1 MKSME
6 NEVYWEKCK
15 NHCFKRQM
23 CQDWNQQK
31 YGEVHELR
39 KRDLRHVIFV
49 QSLDIHTNNAI
60 MQMKRIK
67 VSFLT
72 Y

>member
-1 MKSME
+1 
-6 NEVYWEKCK
+6 
-15 NHCFKRQM
+15 M

-72 Y
+72 S